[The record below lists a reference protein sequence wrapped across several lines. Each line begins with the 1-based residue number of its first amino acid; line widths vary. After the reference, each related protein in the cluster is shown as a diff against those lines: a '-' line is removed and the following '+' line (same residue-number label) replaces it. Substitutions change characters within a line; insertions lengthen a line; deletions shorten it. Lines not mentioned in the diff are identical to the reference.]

1 MIYSIDAG
9 FAGQMNPSK
18 RAQELLDQPKETQSL
33 GMLLDDFFLYYA
45 LEFPYTTSYISVTE
59 GKVLPKTSTDWIKLK
74 DADRLV
80 IQCVVNPGMFAFF
93 LLQNERPTHLL
104 N

>member
-1 MIYSIDAG
+1 
-9 FAGQMNPSK
+9 
-18 RAQELLDQPKETQSL
+18 
-33 GMLLDDFFLYYA
+33 MLLDDFFSYYA

-59 GKVLPKTSTDWIKLK
+59 GMILPKSSVDWIKLK

-80 IQCVVNPGMFAFF
+80 IQCVVNPGIFVLF
-93 LLQNERPTHLL
+93 LLQIQDRPTFKTR